1 MFNILSNSV
10 FNEIWYLIQNK
21 TKYLQVHIKLKE
33 CHIESQIL
41 IYSCSYIVYA
51 LFKQN
56 MIVSR
61 KKLIQILIFKP
72 CKMSDY
78 I

>member
-1 MFNILSNSV
+1 MSNRLSNSV
-10 FNEIWYLIQNK
+10 FNEIWYFIQKNQN
-21 TKYLQVHIKLKE
+21 YLQVHIKQNE

-56 MIVSR
+56 MNVSR
-61 KKLIQILIFKP
+61 EKN
-72 CKMSDY
+72 
-78 I
+78 

>member
-1 MFNILSNSV
+1 MSNILSNSV
-10 FNEIWYLIQNK
+10 FIEIWYLIQNK
-21 TKYLQVHIKLKE
+21 TKYLQVHIKQKE

-61 KKLIQILIFKP
+61 KKIN
-72 CKMSDY
+72 SDLNFQTM
-78 I
+78 

>member
-61 KKLIQILIFKP
+61 KKIN
-72 CKMSDY
+72 SDLNFQTM
-78 I
+78 